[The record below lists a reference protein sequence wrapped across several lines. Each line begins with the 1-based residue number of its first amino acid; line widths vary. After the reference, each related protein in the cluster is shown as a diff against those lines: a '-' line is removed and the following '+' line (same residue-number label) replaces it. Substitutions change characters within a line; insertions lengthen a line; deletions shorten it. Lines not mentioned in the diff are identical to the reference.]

1 MIRYALIEGP
11 MYVQVDMC
19 FNTSASADMT
29 QPKKYSLIEYQI
41 WLRDNFYSTGTA
53 YRNLNFNLERMSWT

>member
-1 MIRYALIEGP
+1 MIWYALIEGN
-11 MYVQVDMC
+11 MYVDLC